1 MRSAKYRQKYP
12 SRELLVG
19 KNLAMTLSISKEL
32 IFNNLTFFFAGY
44 PELCHWE
51 NWCKLSGEIWN
62 EKHNIYG
69 NHD

>member
-1 MRSAKYRQKYP
+1 
-12 SRELLVG
+12 
-19 KNLAMTLSISKEL
+19 MTLSVSKAFIS
-32 IFNNLTFFFAGY
+32 NNLTFFFAGY
-44 PELCHWE
+44 PQLCHWE